1 MLPGSSPEIP
11 VSSSSD
17 RKRMA
22 DLQRLLEVCMSAGA
36 GAVVTLVAFRTRFAV
51 LETSIANRDKA
62 MKEEFDRRTLELE
75 AIEKRIDTR
84 LDALDRRTIMS
95 LQILAD
101 IAKKVGVDQRFSDTL
116 VRFLADES
124 PSAQPR

>member
-1 MLPGSSPEIP
+1 
-11 VSSSSD
+11 
-17 RKRMA
+17 MA
-22 DLQRLLEVCMSAGA
+22 DENAAISRLLEICLSAGA

-51 LETSIANRDKA
+51 LETSISARDKA
-62 MKEEFDRRTLELE
+62 LREDMDRRAAELE
-75 AIEKRIDTR
+75 AIEKRIDAR

-116 VRFLADES
+116 VRFLADEAPS
-124 PSAQPR
+124 PSDRAPR